1 MASSLH
7 YRNHMAKEVNVT
19 ELFLRADIG
28 ATGAP
33 TIDVAASKGIA
44 SITRN
49 DTGDYTI
56 QLAEAYNSLF
66 MVDVMLLEAD
76 DTDLTHQVISQDVSN
91 STTPT
96 VKIGFHAA
104 ATPTDP
110 PDGSDIYVRIT
121 VKNSSV

>member
-1 MASSLH
+1 MASS
-7 YRNHMAKEVNVT
+7 YFYKNHSSKETNVT

-28 ATGAP
+28 ATGAV
-33 TIDVAASKGIA
+33 TIDTAASKGIA

-56 QLAEAYNSLF
+56 QLSESYNSLL
-66 MVDVMLLEAD
+66 MVDVMVLEAD
-76 DTDLTHQVISQDVSN
+76 DTDLTHQVISQAVSN
-91 STTPT
+91 ATPT